1 MEQPKFNGSS
11 VAGNE
16 WLDNDTFVVWF
27 KDHNGEIKD
36 SEGNIIKTMNSPY
49 AEVHVDENNA
59 VVLGENIFEVDN
71 EGNPTD
77 YIGTDYYLV
86 GERKV
91 VNEDGFELDKPYKL
105 ENGAEIIQYALEQM
119 KDNE

>member
-59 VVLGENIFEVDN
+59 VVLGENIFEVGN

-91 VNEDGFELDKPYKL
+91 VNLTNPISWRMGRR
-105 ENGAEIIQYALEQM
+105 
-119 KDNE
+119 